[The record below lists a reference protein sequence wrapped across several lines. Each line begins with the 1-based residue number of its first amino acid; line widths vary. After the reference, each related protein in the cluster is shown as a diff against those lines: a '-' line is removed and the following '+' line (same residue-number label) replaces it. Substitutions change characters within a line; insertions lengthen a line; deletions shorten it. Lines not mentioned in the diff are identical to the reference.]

1 MSTGAERGLRLLG
14 LEEELSVRV
23 CADDVEHGKPD
34 PAPVLMAL
42 DALGSSPDEALFIG
56 DSHHDIEAG
65 RRAGVTTVAVTW
77 GPFSREKLAAAKPDH
92 WLEEP
97 RGIFEL

>member
-1 MSTGAERGLRLLG
+1 
-14 LEEELSVRV
+14 
-23 CADDVEHGKPD
+23 
-34 PAPVLMAL
+34 L
-42 DALGSSPDEALFIG
+42 DALDSSPDEALFIG

-77 GPFSREKLAAAKPDH
+77 GPFTREKLAAAEPDH

-97 RGIFEL
+97 EQLFEL

>member
-1 MSTGAERGLRLLG
+1 
-14 LEEELSVRV
+14 
-23 CADDVEHGKPD
+23 
-34 PAPVLMAL
+34 MAL
-42 DALGSSPDEALFIG
+42 DALDSSPGEALFIG

-77 GPFSREKLAAAKPDH
+77 GPLRRENLATAEPDH

-97 RGIFEL
+97 RQLFEL

>member
-1 MSTGAERGLRLLG
+1 M
-14 LEEELSVRV
+14 RV
-23 CADDVEHGKPD
+23 CADDVDTGKPH

-42 DALGSSPDEALFIG
+42 DALDSSPGEAFFIG

-65 RRAGVTTVAVTW
+65 RRAGVTTVAVAW
-77 GPFSREKLAAAKPDH
+77 GPLPREHLAAAEPDH

-97 RGIFEL
+97 RQLFEL